1 MKREILFHCGVC
13 FVQGKREHGPVLGQG
28 QNQRRAVCIQG
39 SAVCQLALPVAE
51 LAQGRS
57 LLRIQRNRHLCTR
70 NTFAKLCTQRHCAR
84 SAAGHRRL
92 LRQPLYTHIRPGR
105 RVAGAASSSE
115 EGAKLV
121 PVELPGA
128 LSPSGCPSG
137 WLPEEALAEELAI
150 ELPKELP
157 EELPE
162 YVQLIRSWSGSP
174 EMMVEGLDSSFDAAF
189 FVGYHNAAGEGGNAL
204 SHTING
210 GVVHRI
216 TVNGQPASEFLI

>member
-1 MKREILFHCGVC
+1 MC

-105 RVAGAASSSE
+105 RVAGAALIFRRGRKACAGRTAG
-115 EGAKLV
+115 GAFPLR
-121 PVELPGA
+121 LPFGLA
-128 LSPSGCPSG
+128 AGRSACGRACHRAAKRAAGGTAGRAFRRTAGRAAGRLAFLCKGKCLRRQHGQADSRSQHSAEQAVFPSD
-137 WLPEEALAEELAI
+137 
-150 ELPKELP
+150 
-157 EELPE
+157 
-162 YVQLIRSWSGSP
+162 VLIHDGGSP
-174 EMMVEGLDSSFDAAF
+174 FPLV
-189 FVGYHNAAGEGGNAL
+189 Y
-204 SHTING
+204 
-210 GVVHRI
+210 
-216 TVNGQPASEFLI
+216 